1 MKDYAEASDL
11 IHEIKMT
18 LSHNPKASVDTQ
30 MRKLQSLTRNNVNT
44 NYGNRLDL
52 VNQMTEAG
60 GTDILP
66 AVSGQAL
73 NSWTPRGLAGA
84 AAVPTAVFAGGPAG
98 VAMLGAGMPRLMGEG
113 AYYSGKLASAIRN
126 PIDKVGSIL
135 RDKGVEPY
143 VLGNAL
149 YQMNQQ
155 QRGNK

>member
-1 MKDYAEASDL
+1 
-11 IHEIKMT
+11 
-18 LSHNPKASVDTQ
+18 
-30 MRKLQSLTRNNVNT
+30 
-44 NYGNRLDL
+44 
-52 VNQMTEAG
+52 MTEAG

-98 VAMLGAGMPRLMGEG
+98 AALLGAGIPRLMGEG

-126 PIDKVGSIL
+126 PMDKVGNIL
-135 RDKGVEPY
+135 RDKGVDPY

-149 YQMNQQ
+149 SQMNQQ